1 MAGML
6 RPNRASTGL
15 QGLVILSC
23 LALALSLSACRSA
36 IRMDEAGDASTIDE
50 SGIYRYHAELDYFI
64 DERSRINFF
73 QKLGDFFERHL
84 KPDPAHLRRPGD
96 STAS

>member
-1 MAGML
+1 MPGML

-23 LALALSLSACRSA
+23 LALSLSACRSS
-36 IRMDEAGDASTIDE
+36 IRMDEAGVASTIDE

-73 QKLGDFFERHL
+73 QKLGESQYGIHRGANFM
-84 KPDPAHLRRPGD
+84 AHVR
-96 STAS
+96 